1 MNPRPCAIIAR
12 IGELCGLGAR
22 RVRSAGPAMRASPVP
37 SLPASLLASLLACL
51 LAAVLA
57 GCAAPPEPP
66 EEVRP
71 EPMTPK
77 DLAKGDIATVLDIH
91 LERTLYYL
99 RELTIKLYR
108 RNPSQWRRTDK
119 PSAEFVVEQIFA
131 EPRVPD
137 FAELAG
143 ARGVDAIRLA
153 FHEDY
158 AGDRVLALM
167 AGLTDMLRASYDNRT
182 EFYLFQDL
190 DPQSLYNSARNVETA
205 AWLLGNERGPDGRL
219 YLLSNS
225 REGEPRNLSYERL
238 FGKIIAQQD
247 TLARIAAT
255 RQQRQIRFVVHRVA
269 GAVFFPI

>member
-1 MNPRPCAIIAR
+1 MTATAPRHDRHDAPRILAR
-12 IGELCGLGAR
+12 GA
-22 RVRSAGPAMRASPVP
+22 AA
-37 SLPASLLASLLACL
+37 LLAVLLI
-51 LAAVLA
+51 
-57 GCAAPPEPP
+57 GCAAPEPP
-66 EEVRP
+66 KEVKP
-71 EPMTPK
+71 ERMTAR
-77 DLAKGDIATVLDIH
+77 DFAKGDIATVLDIH
-91 LERTLYYL
+91 LERTVYYL

-108 RNPSQWRRTDK
+108 RNPSEWRRTDK
-119 PSAEFVVEQIFA
+119 PSAEHVVDQIFGG
-131 EPRVPD
+131 PRVPD
-137 FAELAG
+137 FPELDG
-143 ARGVDAIRLA
+143 RRGVDAIRLA
-153 FHEDY
+153 FDEDY
-158 AGDRVLALM
+158 TGDRVLAFM

-205 AWLLGNERGPDGRL
+205 AWLLANEHGSYGRP

-247 TLARIAAT
+247 TLARISAT

>member
-1 MNPRPCAIIAR
+1 MVTVPDSGSRIPAR
-12 IGELCGLGAR
+12 GA
-22 RVRSAGPAMRASPVP
+22 AAA
-37 SLPASLLASLLACL
+37 LAASLAI
-51 LAAVLA
+51 VLA
-57 GCAAPPEPP
+57 GCAPPEPP
-66 EEVRP
+66 PEEVMP
-71 EPMTPK
+71 ERMTAK

-108 RNPSQWRRTDK
+108 RNPAQWRQTDK
-119 PSAEFVVEQIFA
+119 PSAEFVVEQLFA
-131 EPRVPD
+131 GPRVPD
-137 FAELAG
+137 FPELGG

-153 FHEDY
+153 FSDVY
-158 AGDRVLALM
+158 TGDRVLAFM

-182 EFYLFQDL
+182 EFWMFQDL

-205 AWLLGNERGPDGRL
+205 AWLLANERGHDGRL

-247 TLARIAAT
+247 TLARISAT